1 MSRRRKITPLGASIV
16 AFFEDYLPNQRGM
29 SQHTMHSYRDAVV
42 MLLRFVAREC
52 RRGIETLDLA
62 DLDAS
67 RIARFLLHLETERGN
82 GIVTRNMRLAAI
94 HTLSRFLTS
103 RHPDQVGSWQVI
115 IAIPFKRGAQQVPTE
130 YLEAADIK
138 ALLETIDRT
147 SGSGPRDYALF
158 ALLFNTGARV
168 QEVLDLRPCDV
179 RLSPPHQ
186 VRLCGKGAKVRVCP
200 IWPNTAKLLAD
211 LMEQRRPPGE
221 DGENGRI
228 FTNQRGQPLTRF
240 GVRYLLRKYAKAAGA
255 TTSATNKPPHPHSL
269 RHSTAVHL
277 LKAGVDY
284 ATISQWLGHASLT
297 TTMRYARAD
306 LDLKRQAL
314 SQVFP
319 ETLAPPPTPHV
330 LMDATSLAGWLRR
343 L

>member
-1 MSRRRKITPLGASIV
+1 MSHRRKMTPLGGSIV

-29 SQHTMHSYRDAVV
+29 SPHTMRSYRDAVV
-42 MLLRFVAREC
+42 ILLRFVADER
-52 RRGIETLDLA
+52 RRGIEVLDLA
-62 DLDAS
+62 DIDGP
-67 RIARFLLHLETERGN
+67 RIERFLLHLETERGN
-82 GIVTRNMRLAAI
+82 GIVTRNIRLAAI

-103 RHPDQVGSWQVI
+103 RHPDRVGQWQAI

-138 ALLETIDRT
+138 ALLGTIDRT
-147 SGSGPRDYALF
+147 SGSGRRDYALF

-168 QEVLDLRPCDV
+168 QEVLDLRHCDV

-186 VRLCGKGAKVRVCP
+186 VRLSGKGGKVRVCP
-200 IWPNTAKLLAD
+200 IWPNTAKLLAN
-211 LMEQRRPPGE
+211 LMDEQAARDE
-221 DGENGRI
+221 DRANARI
-228 FTNQRGQPLTRF
+228 FVNQRGQPLTRF

-255 TTSATNKPPHPHSL
+255 TTSASDKPPHPHSL

-319 ETLAPPPTPHV
+319 ETLAPPTPHV
-330 LMDATSLAGWLRR
+330 LMEATNLAGWLRR